1 MTDEEALKALYC
13 EVAGRADCEF
23 QLAGMDCSQCMDA
36 VWKSARS
43 ALRERIE
50 RRNGGW
56 ISVKDRLP
64 KDGEAVMIF
73 IKKKQ
78 GMREVIPGV
87 FHRETCWNGETRE
100 WWNACG
106 RSCPSDSI
114 ICWKAFPAPPEQEEP
129 HD

>member
-1 MTDEEALKALYC
+1 MTNERAIEILDPEHREHYDGLDEVNEACRL
-13 EVAGRADCEF
+13 
-23 QLAGMDCSQCMDA
+23 GMD
-36 VWKSARS
+36 